1 MRISDWSSDV
11 CSSDLEGKRRL
22 RMSRYMVTT
31 AAAALLALAATNA
44 QADIRIATAGPMTGQ
59 YASFGEQ
66 MQQGAEA
73 DVRDINAA
81 GRVLGQKLVHS
92 VGAHHRD
99 PQAAVPVPHKKPERP
114 RRGHGGVRQGRI

>member
-66 MQQGAEA
+66 LKKGAEA
-73 DVRDINAA
+73 AVRDIHPA
-81 GRVLGQKLVHS
+81 GGLLCQKQLGSSSSWVRVCPYLFFS
-92 VGAHHRD
+92 FFAFSFII
-99 PQAAVPVPHKKPERP
+99 KKY
-114 RRGHGGVRQGRI
+114 IFFY